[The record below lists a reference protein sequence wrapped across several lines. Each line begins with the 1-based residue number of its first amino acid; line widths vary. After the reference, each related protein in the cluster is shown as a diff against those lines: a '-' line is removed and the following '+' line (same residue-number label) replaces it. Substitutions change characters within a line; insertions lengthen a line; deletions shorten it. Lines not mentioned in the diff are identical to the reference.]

1 MLPGLDVQPE
11 FSHAAITTRKDRK
24 PDGRSAA
31 ASFWQ
36 SNMRYTAID
45 SREIEM
51 KQESFELLG

>member
-1 MLPGLDVQPE
+1 M
-11 FSHAAITTRKDRK
+11 AAC
-24 PDGRSAA
+24 SA

-36 SNMRYTAID
+36 PNMHYTAID